1 MLTEVFFNAIYYIQH
16 CFICRPSDST
26 VSEDAGIEPRTVTNS
41 ALAVGRSNRSARSH
55 PLLNYV
61 AFTSFNHA
69 FLMLFKHRVWFKTHV
84 LTSVPGPDPAPD
96 PPINQ

>member
-1 MLTEVFFNAIYYIQH
+1 
-16 CFICRPSDST
+16 

-41 ALAVGRSNRSARSH
+41 ALAVGRSNRSARYH

-61 AFTSFNHA
+61 AFTSFDHA
-69 FLMLFKHRVWFKTHV
+69 FLMLFKRRVSFKTYV

-96 PPINQ
+96 PPVNEQKH